1 MRVEA
6 SAFPPQEFDCGCD
19 YSVLRL
25 ANLQLHKGG
34 NVRSEVEE
42 TKKKKIIQFFFL
54 DNNPQKRYE
63 GRRGEGGLNCHVCR
77 TRAGNSRSELGS
89 FSSRNCFSLNGSS
102 LLFDNSEF
110 TAEKK
115 TANTIWW

>member
-42 TKKKKIIQFFFL
+42 TKKKKSYSFFF
-54 DNNPQKRYE
+54 DNNPQKMY
-63 GRRGEGGLNCHVCR
+63 GGGGVNCHVCR
-77 TRAGNSRSELGS
+77 TRAGNLRSELGS

>member
-42 TKKKKIIQFFFL
+42 TKKNHTVFFL
-54 DNNPQKRYE
+54 DNNPQKRY
-63 GRRGEGGLNCHVCR
+63 EGGLNCHVCR

-102 LLFDNSEF
+102 FLFDNSEF